1 MLTIT
6 LNDAIQ
12 TIKDNP
18 YYNYVIRLNKDNKL
32 VLSELSLIEDV
43 LDDYNDIFFVK
54 GWNMNNC
61 EREYSNYYYLIN
73 NIQDLRIDLKILLD
87 KNEDVEI
94 LKNDVLKLLRKYER
108 KIIREYID
116 KNDKPYFYPL

>member
-1 MLTIT
+1 
-6 LNDAIQ
+6 
-12 TIKDNP
+12 
-18 YYNYVIRLNKDNKL
+18 
-32 VLSELSLIEDV
+32 
-43 LDDYNDIFFVK
+43 
-54 GWNMNNC
+54 MNNC